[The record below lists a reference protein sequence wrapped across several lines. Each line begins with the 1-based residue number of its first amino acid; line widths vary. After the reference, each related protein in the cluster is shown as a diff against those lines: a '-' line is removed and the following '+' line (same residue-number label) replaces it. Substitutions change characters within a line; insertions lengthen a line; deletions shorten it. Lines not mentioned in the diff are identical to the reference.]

1 MARVASSAI
10 MRGKTFERRFTVS
23 DGGGGT
29 VSGER
34 PIPVWP
40 GLVSTGIDP
49 MHRGPA
55 SLEGQVF

>member
-29 VSGER
+29 VG
-34 PIPVWP
+34 
-40 GLVSTGIDP
+40 VSCTAATAVTS
-49 MHRGPA
+49 PA
-55 SLEGQVF
+55 IAEVVDVINEV